1 MSTIPDKRN
10 PLDLDRERVTCLL
23 LINAQLMKKAVNIY
37 VNVLTNQQ
45 TMQQIPPQNKQT
57 ILELYQNCTRRI
69 HCNLSVLSYLHEK
82 YHTDPNQQ
90 TSTNRAQFPIIM
102 SAPQDMP
109 ELQQLYNKLQD
120 LYPEALQFLKVK
132 INQMRKLS
140 QGQPN
145 TQQPRSASQ
154 SAQPQFNSPQI
165 PQQMQPSPAMVNNPL
180 LSNVANNSFQNMG
193 PKDIPQNFMQQ
204 QLQPQQPP
212 QGRPQSQQ
220 QMPSNF
226 NPQPANNNYANM
238 NMGQQLQPQQLSMQ
252 AISPQQILQQM
263 NGTPSNNNT
272 QSLNEPSNMDFF

>member
-154 SAQPQFNSPQI
+154 STQPQFNSPQI
-165 PQQMQPSPAMVNNPL
+165 PQQMQPSPAMVNNPML
-180 LSNVANNSFQNMG
+180 NNVANNSFQNMG
-193 PKDIPQNFMQQ
+193 PKDIPQNFMQ

-226 NPQPANNNYANM
+226 NPQSANNNYANM

>member
-69 HCNLSVLSYLHEK
+69 HCNLSALSYLHEK

>member
-1 MSTIPDKRN
+1 MSSIHDKRN

-23 LINAQLMKKAVNIY
+23 LINAQLMKKAINIY

-82 YHTDPNQQ
+82 YHTDPNQP
-90 TSTNRAQFPIIM
+90 TPTNRAQFPIIM

-109 ELQQLYNKLQD
+109 ELQQMYTKLQD

-132 INQMRKLS
+132 INQMRKQS

-145 TQQPRSASQ
+145 AQQPLSASQ

-165 PQQMQPSPAMVNNPL
+165 PQQIQPSPAMVNSSMLN
-180 LSNVANNSFQNMG
+180 NVASNNFQNMG

-204 QLQPQQPP
+204 LQLPQGRQQPQQHI
-212 QGRPQSQQ
+212 
-220 QMPSNF
+220 PSNY
-226 NPQPANNNYANM
+226 NPQVTNNNFANI
-238 NMGQQLQPQQLSMQ
+238 NMGQQLQPQQPSMHG
-252 AISPQQILQQM
+252 ISPQQILQQM

-272 QSLNEPSNMDFF
+272 QPLNDTSNLDFF

>member
-1 MSTIPDKRN
+1 MSSIPDKRN

-145 TQQPRSASQ
+145 TQQTRSASL
-154 SAQPQFNSPQI
+154 STQPQFNSPQI
-165 PQQMQPSPAMVNNPL
+165 PQQMQPSPAMVNNSML
-180 LSNVANNSFQNMG
+180 NNVASNSFQNLG

-204 QLQPQQPP
+204 LQPQQPL

-226 NPQPANNNYANM
+226 NPQQPANNNYVNM
-238 NMGQQLQPQQLSMQ
+238 NMTQQLQPQQPSMQ
-252 AISPQQILQQM
+252 GISPQQILQQM
-263 NGTPSNNNT
+263 NGTPSNNNPH
-272 QSLNEPSNMDFF
+272 SLNDSSNMDFF

>member
-1 MSTIPDKRN
+1 MSSIPDKRN

-23 LINAQLMKKAVNIY
+23 LINAQLMKKAINIY

-82 YHTDPNQQ
+82 YHTDPNQP
-90 TSTNRAQFPIIM
+90 TPTNRAQFPIIM

-109 ELQQLYNKLQD
+109 ELQQMYNKLQD

-132 INQMRKLS
+132 INQMRKQS

-145 TQQPRSASQ
+145 AQQPPSASQ

-165 PQQMQPSPAMVNNPL
+165 PQQIQPSPAMVNSSMLN
-180 LSNVANNSFQNMG
+180 NVASNNFQNMG

-204 QLQPQQPP
+204 LQLPQGRQQPQQHI
-212 QGRPQSQQ
+212 
-220 QMPSNF
+220 PSNY
-226 NPQPANNNYANM
+226 NPQVTNNNFANI
-238 NMGQQLQPQQLSMQ
+238 NMGQQLQPQQPSMQ
-252 AISPQQILQQM
+252 GISPQQILQQM
-263 NGTPSNNNT
+263 NSTPSNNNA
-272 QSLNEPSNMDFF
+272 QPLNDTSNLDFF